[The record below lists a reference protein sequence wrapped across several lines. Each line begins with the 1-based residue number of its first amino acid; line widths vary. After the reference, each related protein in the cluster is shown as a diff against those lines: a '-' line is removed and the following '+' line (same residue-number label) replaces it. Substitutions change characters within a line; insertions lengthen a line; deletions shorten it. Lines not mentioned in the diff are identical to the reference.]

1 MMRDACSLARGRDDV
16 GRLCT
21 EHAIENFI
29 RGYRERDDQPDRR
42 PFIAD
47 AERGD
52 VELFHDVVDRLF
64 GQLGKVP
71 LGQVIPALRNGV
83 H

>member
-1 MMRDACSLARGRDDV
+1 MRDAGSLARGRDDV
-16 GRLCT
+16 GRLCA

-42 PFIAD
+42 AFIAD
-47 AERGD
+47 ADGGD
-52 VELFHDVVDRLF
+52 VELRHDVVDRLF
-64 GQLGKVP
+64 GQLWKVP
-71 LGQVIPALRNGV
+71 LSQVIPDLRSGV